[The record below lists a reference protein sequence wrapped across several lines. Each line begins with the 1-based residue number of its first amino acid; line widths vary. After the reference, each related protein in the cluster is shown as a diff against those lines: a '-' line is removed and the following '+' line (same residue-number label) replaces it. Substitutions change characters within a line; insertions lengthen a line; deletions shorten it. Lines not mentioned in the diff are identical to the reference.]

1 VDELDRLV
9 DALREVQDIVATAD
23 RDRLMATLGQARAAR
38 TALPAR
44 FHRPE
49 ELAELRITIPDRKGV
64 LAEITTLA
72 TELDV
77 SIADIEIAHSS
88 EGPQGV
94 LILLVEGAVGG
105 RFYDGLVAHGYR
117 PSLRPLE

>member
-1 VDELDRLV
+1 M
-9 DALREVQDIVATAD
+9 AD
-23 RDRLMATLGQARAAR
+23 RVRGVVERGDRAALIAQLEQARTAR

-44 FHRPE
+44 YHRPE
-49 ELAELRITIPDRKGV
+49 ELAELRVPIPDRKGV

-94 LILLVEGAVGG
+94 LLLLVEGTVGG
-105 RFYDGLVAHGYR
+105 RLYDGLVAHGFR
-117 PSLRPLE
+117 PSLRALA